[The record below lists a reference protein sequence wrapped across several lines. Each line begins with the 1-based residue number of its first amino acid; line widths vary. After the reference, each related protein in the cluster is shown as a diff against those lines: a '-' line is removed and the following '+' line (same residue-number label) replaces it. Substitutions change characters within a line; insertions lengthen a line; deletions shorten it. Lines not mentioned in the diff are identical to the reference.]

1 MVARAVARAAGRGSK
16 RVKNMSERMSNEM
29 GKTKSTPTQRAFGGG
44 RKQGLKKGRKEGAVV
59 GAAAGVITASSIAG
73 MTLMEMRSRL
83 KEEQRRADAAE
94 SAKERAQAEANA
106 AKLQVAIEKAVA
118 EANSTGMKGNNTR
131 GTSPR
136 PRLRDEEVDVSPRA
150 ERNERKE
157 VGMAKGGK
165 VKKYNKGG
173 YANCGASMKPT
184 QKSTT
189 KMAYGGMSRKK

>member
-1 MVARAVARAAGRGSK
+1 MVARAAARAAGRGSK
-16 RVKNMSERMSNEM
+16 RVKNMSQRMSDEM
-29 GKTKSTPTQRAFGGG
+29 GKSKSTPTQRAFGGG
-44 RKQGLKKGRKEGAVV
+44 RRQGLKTGRKQGAVV
-59 GAAAGVITASSIAG
+59 GGAAGVITASSIAG
-73 MTLMEMRSRL
+73 MTLMEMKSRL
-83 KEEQRRADAAE
+83 KEEERRADTAENAA
-94 SAKERAQAEANA
+94 ERAQAEANA

-173 YANCGASMKPT
+173 YANCGASMKAT
-184 QKSTT
+184 QKSTN
-189 KMAYGGMSRKK
+189 MAYGGMARKK

>member
-1 MVARAVARAAGRGSK
+1 MVAKAVARAAGRGSK
-16 RVKNMSERMSNEM
+16 RVKNMSSRMSEEM

-59 GAAAGVITASSIAG
+59 GGAAGVAVGALTVSEIKNMSLSE
-73 MTLMEMRSRL
+73 MEDRL
-83 KEEQRRADAAE
+83 KKETRRANNAE
-94 SAKERAQAEANA
+94 SEAERAQAEANA
-106 AKLQVAIEKAVA
+106 AKLQVGIEKAVA

-136 PRLRDEEVDVSPRA
+136 PRLRPSDEEVDVSPRA

-165 VKKYNKGG
+165 AMGYNAGGAVSRKGSFDYRKGG
-173 YANCGASMKPT
+173 LFK
-184 QKSTT
+184 
-189 KMAYGGMSRKK
+189 

>member
-1 MVARAVARAAGRGSK
+1 MVARAAARAAGRGSK
-16 RVKNMSERMSNEM
+16 RVKNMSSRMSEEM

-44 RKQGLKKGRKEGAVV
+44 RKQGLKKGRKDGAVV

-73 MTLMEMRSRL
+73 MSLMEMRSRL
-83 KEEQRRADAAE
+83 KEEERRADAAE

-173 YANCGASMKPT
+173 YANCGASMKAT
-184 QKSTT
+184 QKSTN
-189 KMAYGGMSRKK
+189 MAYGGMARKK

>member
-1 MVARAVARAAGRGSK
+1 MVARAAARAAGRGSK
-16 RVKNMSERMSNEM
+16 RVKNMSQRMSQEM
-29 GKTKSTPTQRAFGGG
+29 GKTTSTPTQRAFGGG
-44 RKQGLKKGRKEGAVV
+44 RKQGLKKGRKEGAIV
-59 GAAAGVITASSIAG
+59 GGAAGVITASSIAG

-83 KEEQRRADAAE
+83 KEEERRADAAE

-118 EANSTGMKGNNTR
+118 EANNTGMKGGNTR

-173 YANCGASMKPT
+173 YANCGASMKAT
-184 QKSTT
+184 QKSTN
-189 KMAYGGMSRKK
+189 MAYGGMARKK

>member
-44 RKQGLKKGRKEGAVV
+44 RKQGLKKGRKQ

-94 SAKERAQAEANA
+94 SAAERAQAEANA
-106 AKLQVAIEKAVA
+106 AKLQVGIEKAVA

-136 PRLRDEEVDVSPRA
+136 PRLRPSDEEVDVSPRA

-157 VGMAKGGK
+157 VGMARGGK

-173 YANCGASMKPT
+173 YANCGASMKAT
-184 QKSTT
+184 QKSSQGI
-189 KMAYGGMSRKK
+189 A

>member
-1 MVARAVARAAGRGSK
+1 MVARAAARAAGRGSK

-59 GAAAGVITASSIAG
+59 GGAAGVITASSIAG

-106 AKLQVAIEKAVA
+106 AKLQVGIEKAVA

-136 PRLRDEEVDVSPRA
+136 PRLRPSDEEVDVSPRA

-157 VGMAKGGK
+157 VGMARGGK

-173 YANCGASMKPT
+173 YANCGASMKAT
-184 QKSTT
+184 QKSSQGI
-189 KMAYGGMSRKK
+189 A

>member
-1 MVARAVARAAGRGSK
+1 MVAKAVARAAGRGSK

-29 GKTKSTPTQRAFGGG
+29 GKSKSTPTQRAFGGG

-83 KEEQRRADAAE
+83 KEEQRRADTAE

-106 AKLQVAIEKAVA
+106 AKLDAAITKAIA
-118 EANSTGMKGNNTR
+118 ESMDTGMKGNNTR

-184 QKSTT
+184 QKST
-189 KMAYGGMSRKK
+189 KMAYGGMARKK

>member
-1 MVARAVARAAGRGSK
+1 MVARAAARAAGRGGK
-16 RVKNMSERMSNEM
+16 RVKNMSERMSQEM
-29 GKTKSTPTQRAFGGG
+29 GKTTSTPTQRAFGGG
-44 RKQGLKKGRKEGAVV
+44 RKQGLKKGRKQ
-59 GAAAGVITASSIAG
+59 GAAAGVIATSSIAG

-83 KEEQRRADAAE
+83 KEEERRADSAE
-94 SAKERAQAEANA
+94 SAAERAQAEANA

-118 EANSTGMKGNNTR
+118 KANNTGMKGGNTR

-173 YANCGASMKPT
+173 YANCGASMKAT
-184 QKSTT
+184 QKSTN
-189 KMAYGGMSRKK
+189 MAYGGMARKK

>member
-44 RKQGLKKGRKEGAVV
+44 RKQGLKKGRKEGAIV
-59 GAAAGVITASSIAG
+59 GGAAGVAVGALTVSEIKNMSLSE
-73 MTLMEMRSRL
+73 MEDRL
-83 KEEQRRADAAE
+83 KKETRRANNAE
-94 SAKERAQAEANA
+94 SEAERAQAEANA
-106 AKLQVAIEKAVA
+106 AKLQVGIEKAVA

-165 VKKYNKGG
+165 AMGYNAGGAVSRKGSFDYRKGG
-173 YANCGASMKPT
+173 LFK
-184 QKSTT
+184 
-189 KMAYGGMSRKK
+189 